1 MVAEF
6 KKLVASSG
14 VKIDEQAFQTDLP
27 FIKAMI
33 RYDIDLSLFGVAT
46 ARRHLIDGRP
56 AGAVRAGA
64 VRRGRAAHR
73 NGSCEGHESRRDA

>member
-14 VKIDEQAFQTDLP
+14 VKMDEQAFQADLP

-46 ARRHLIDGRP
+46 ARRHLITSDPQAQFAMGLFDEAERLTET
-56 AGAVRAGA
+56 ARAKGTRAG
-64 VRRGRAAHR
+64 GR
-73 NGSCEGHESRRDA
+73 